1 LNLWDQTTLV
11 SQKRLW
17 LFALSLL
24 MEMIP
29 LLYGSCSSVEE
40 YQREVHIS
48 QGCVGANPTMIQV
61 LKQKERNMIQ
71 DEIDF
76 NKLHFDGSDID
87 DQRDTPRLSK
97 QLETIRFL
105 MSDGNW
111 RTLPDI
117 AQITGYGEA
126 SISAQLRNM
135 RKARFGSLTVNKRYI
150 SNGLYEYQV
159 EL

>member
-1 LNLWDQTTLV
+1 
-11 SQKRLW
+11 
-17 LFALSLL
+17 
-24 MEMIP
+24 
-29 LLYGSCSSVEE
+29 
-40 YQREVHIS
+40 
-48 QGCVGANPTMIQV
+48 
-61 LKQKERNMIQ
+61 MIQ